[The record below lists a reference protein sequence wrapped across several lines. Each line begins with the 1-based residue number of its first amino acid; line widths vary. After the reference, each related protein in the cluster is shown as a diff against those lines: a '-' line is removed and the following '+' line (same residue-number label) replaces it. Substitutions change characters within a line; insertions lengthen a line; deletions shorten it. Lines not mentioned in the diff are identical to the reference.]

1 MKNNRMSISIFLLI
15 ILSVIGYSAYGML
28 NQGKEDD
35 YISVSVIIND
45 SSNARWDAFRA
56 GVEQGAEDYHVHL
69 NLVSTGNF
77 RNAQEERVIVN
88 RELDGDADGIIVA
101 PYSSEA
107 DMTLPAEPAK
117 PVVLVGTGIEIDKLF
132 TTVMTNHAK
141 LGEALAEAAIEDKA
155 VKVGILSGNQ
165 IQKSMEQRLKSAK
178 KRLADAGVEISW
190 VLSEKELN
198 KKQQSIEYFIEHPV
212 DTVISIDNAS
222 TEKAVDIMLNNDSIS
237 WKLYGGGRSEKLVYY
252 LDKGL
257 IQVLAVPNEYYIGY
271 QCVALAAQNIRYYT
285 SETEQSEIDFY
296 MVSKE
301 NLYDEEISRILFP
314 TVR

>member
-15 ILSVIGYSAYGML
+15 ILSVIGCSAYGML

-117 PVVLVGTGIEIDKLF
+117 PVVLVGTGIETDKLF

-155 VKVGILSGNQ
+155 VKIGILSGNQ

-198 KKQQSIEYFIEHPV
+198 KKQRNIEYFTEHPV

-237 WKLYGGGRSEKLVYY
+237 WKLYGGGRSEKLMYY

-285 SETEQSEIDFY
+285 GETEQSEIDFY